1 MAHYL
6 ILQTPKHKNH
16 YIMKK
21 IIFIIAAFL
30 FCTTT
35 ISAQETAS
43 ANTQEYV
50 EVSVRVSKD
59 VVPDEIFINITINEK
74 DNKGKVSVQQQEK
87 GMVKALEGLGI
98 DVKEALTVND
108 MESSLKTYALKKDD
122 IFVSKNYTLKVSTA
136 AMAADAISALNK
148 LDIARVGIGRVSISP
163 ELERETKN
171 ALLTEAAQKA
181 QENAKILAGAVGS
194 TIGKAIYIQNYY
206 SFDSAANG
214 RVMMKSFAAMDTAAA
229 NVQEESM
236 ELEVS
241 KQSLSIN
248 VNCKFRL
255 F

>member
-1 MAHYL
+1 
-6 ILQTPKHKNH
+6 
-16 YIMKK
+16 MKK
-21 IIFIIAAFL
+21 IIFIMAAILCSTTFL
-30 FCTTT
+30 P
-35 ISAQETAS
+35 AQETAVQNS
-43 ANTQEYV
+43 QEYV

-87 GMVKALEGLGI
+87 EMTKALEALGI
-98 DVKEALTVND
+98 DVKDALTVND
-108 MESSLKTYALKKDD
+108 MGSSLMTYALRKDD
-122 IFVSKNYTLKVSTA
+122 IFVSKSYTLKVSTA

-148 LDIARVGIGRVSISP
+148 MNIARAGIGRVSISP
-163 ELERETKN
+163 NLERETKN

-181 QENAKILAGAVGS
+181 QENAKILAEAVGS

-214 RVMMKSFAAMDTAAA
+214 RVMMKSYAAMDTAAA
-229 NVQEESM
+229 VEQEESV

>member
-1 MAHYL
+1 
-6 ILQTPKHKNH
+6 
-16 YIMKK
+16 MKR
-21 IIFIIAAFL
+21 FL
-30 FCTTT
+30 FMVAVVLCCTF
-35 ISAQETAS
+35 SLRAQEITL
-43 ANTQEYV
+43 ANSQEYV

-59 VVPDEIFINITINEK
+59 VVPDEIFINITIKKK
-74 DNKGKVSVQQQEK
+74 DNKGTVSVEQQEK
-87 GMVKALEGLGI
+87 DMIKALEGLGI

-108 MESSLKTYALKKDD
+108 MGSSLKTYALKKDD

-136 AMAADAISALNK
+136 TMAADAISALNK
-148 LDIARVGIGRVSISP
+148 LNIARVGIGRVSISP
-163 ELERETKN
+163 DLERETKN

-181 QENAKILAGAVGS
+181 QENAKILAKAVGS

-214 RVMMKSFAAMDTAAA
+214 RVMMKSYAAMDTAAIIE
-229 NVQEESM
+229 QEESV